1 MSAQSADYASAS
13 MQRRVGLMGFLRSSA
28 PGFATPPVIR
38 HLRQRGV
45 PTLGIRLAG
54 LLGVF
59 LALGFVGVGGGRP
72 VRAESSAGAFPT
84 SAECG
89 GLSGRPAFQTWHDVV
104 VIAFENMNQA
114 ALVQSQ
120 SDPYLRHLISDCG
133 EIAPTPGESSST
145 GYHAIQFPSLPN
157 YLAATSGTIPAAAA
171 GNGVKGKDCSPG
183 LSNGCFDDQPSLFSQ
198 LGPGGW
204 LDYTGGMYAPGDTV
218 KPGPAT
224 TCELRNSSGLPL
236 SNTLYTV
243 RHNPA
248 VYYTD
253 QNVSGDPLKSGSG
266 CSTTTPD
273 DLALPAFPSTTPP
286 PLHAFTWISPDICDD
301 GHSATYSLNATSEN
315 IACPGGSNRIANID
329 AFLQQFLPPL
339 LESPTYTQGDE
350 AIVLW
355 FDSPSGSNP
364 INSTP
369 IPLVVLSAYTLP
381 GTVRDTGY
389 YTHYDL
395 LRTLQDMLEPAPTY
409 LGQAATATDLRAAF
423 NLCNT
428 TPDTSGQC

>member
-1 MSAQSADYASAS
+1 M
-13 MQRRVGLMGFLRSSA
+13 
-28 PGFATPPVIR
+28 
-38 HLRQRGV
+38 
-45 PTLGIRLAG
+45 
-54 LLGVF
+54 
-59 LALGFVGVGGGRP
+59 
-72 VRAESSAGAFPT
+72 
-84 SAECG
+84 
-89 GLSGRPAFQTWHDVV
+89 
-104 VIAFENMNQA
+104 
-114 ALVQSQ
+114 
-120 SDPYLRHLISDCG
+120 
-133 EIAPTPGESSST
+133 
-145 GYHAIQFPSLPN
+145 
-157 YLAATSGTIPAAAA
+157 
-171 GNGVKGKDCSPG
+171 
-183 LSNGCFDDQPSLFSQ
+183 
-198 LGPGGW
+198 
-204 LDYTGGMYAPGDTV
+204 

-236 SNTLYTV
+236 SNTLYAV

-253 QNVSGDPLKSGSG
+253 QTVSGNPLKSGSG

-286 PLHAFTWISPDICDD
+286 PLHAFTWISPDVCDD

-339 LESPTYTQGDE
+339 LESPTYTGGDE

-381 GTVRDTGY
+381 GTVQNTGY

-395 LRTLQDMLEPAPTY
+395 LRTCKTCSNPRQPTSDRPLQQPTCAPLSTSATQLPILPASADNS
-409 LGQAATATDLRAAF
+409 QARAAHAAD
-423 NLCNT
+423 NRQ
-428 TPDTSGQC
+428 SGACRKLRSLDPPAMPGIPAVSTAKRVGTRWGRSTRSARLGWAVNSNARASTNVQGM